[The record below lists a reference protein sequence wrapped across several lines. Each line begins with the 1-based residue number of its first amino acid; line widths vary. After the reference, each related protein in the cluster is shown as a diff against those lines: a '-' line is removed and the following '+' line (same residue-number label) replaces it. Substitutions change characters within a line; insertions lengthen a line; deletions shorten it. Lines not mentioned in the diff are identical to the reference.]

1 MPKTDN
7 LLWLMPRAIE
17 LPLADGTA
25 VLSKVALRAV
35 EEMRP
40 PGTFVR
46 IHRSYLAA
54 RGRITGFSRT
64 EVTLDKHG
72 VTLPI
77 GKKYLD
83 DGMAQLER
91 RV

>member
-1 MPKTDN
+1 MPKTVS
-7 LLWLMPRAIE
+7 LLWLMPRATE
-17 LPLADGTA
+17 LPLTDGTA
-25 VLSKVALRAV
+25 VLFKVALRAV
-35 EEMRP
+35 EEMLP
-40 PGTFVR
+40 PGAFVR

>member
-1 MPKTDN
+1 M
-7 LLWLMPRAIE
+7 
-17 LPLADGTA
+17 LPLGA
-25 VLSKVALRAV
+25 
-35 EEMRP
+35 
-40 PGTFVR
+40 FVR

>member
-7 LLWLMPRAIE
+7 LLWLMSRAIE

-25 VLSKVALRAV
+25 VLFKVALRAV
-35 EEMRP
+35 EEMLP
-40 PGTFVR
+40 P
-46 IHRSYLAA
+46 
-54 RGRITGFSRT
+54 
-64 EVTLDKHG
+64 G

-77 GKKYLD
+77 GKKYFD

>member
-35 EEMRP
+35 EEMLP
-40 PGTFVR
+40 PGAFVR

-77 GKKYLD
+77 GKK
-83 DGMAQLER
+83 
-91 RV
+91 